1 MTSSD
6 DQAENARDLRPETGW
21 SASEPGTSGAPPV
34 RASATADWASAPRR
48 RHHLGAWR
56 PILMALFALVVFAF
70 VSQPWLLIGWGIAQE
85 PRGKSLEDEL
95 SEASAPKSATTA
107 AKPSGAPADAKMPSL
122 LDLFWA
128 SGAIG
133 LIISLSSMVAFG
145 FVVEHAMTIRHS
157 RLIPPDVIKEL
168 DRLISSGQIE
178 AALEF
183 VRQPQHDSLVSEVV
197 RAGLERYRNSE
208 FGFAEYRAAVE
219 EAGEEYTSKLY
230 RKTEALNVIGAVAPM
245 LGLLGTVQ
253 GMILAFNTIAAKGGL
268 ARPDELAGSISLALV
283 TTFEGLVVAIPAM
296 VAFSF
301 FRNRIDSLVAEA
313 GKRVEQLM
321 LPLGRQRGRGTGN

>member
-1 MTSSD
+1 MAMLAVGVFVIGQQSLSLVRWSS
-6 DQAENARDLRPETGW
+6 
-21 SASEPGTSGAPPV
+21 
-34 RASATADWASAPRR
+34 
-48 RHHLGAWR
+48 
-56 PILMALFALVVFAF
+56 
-70 VSQPWLLIGWGIAQE
+70 AQDA
-85 PRGKSLEDEL
+85 KSKTLEDEL
-95 SEASAPKSATTA
+95 EDASHPK
-107 AKPSGAPADAKMPSL
+107 PVADATKAGGKPGETPMPSL

-133 LIISLSSMVAFG
+133 MVICLSSMVALG

-157 RLIPPDVIKEL
+157 RLIPADVVAEL
-168 DRLISSGQIE
+168 DRLIASGQIE
-178 AALEF
+178 SALEYL
-183 VRQPQHDSLVSEVV
+183 RQPHHDSLVSEVV

-219 EAGEEYTSKLY
+219 EAGEDFTSKLY

-253 GMILAFNTIAAKGGL
+253 GMILAFNTIAARGGL

-283 TTFEGLVVAIPAM
+283 TTFEGLVVAIPTM

-321 LPLGRQRGRGTGN
+321 LPLGRQRARQA

>member
-1 MTSSD
+1 MTSAD
-6 DQAENARDLRPETGW
+6 DSTLNSRDVPAEERATSQVSPAAQTDARGSVMVARD
-21 SASEPGTSGAPPV
+21 
-34 RASATADWASAPRR
+34 RR
-48 RHHLGAWR
+48 RHLGAWR
-56 PILMALFALVVFAF
+56 PIVLALMVLGLLALAVQGVTP
-70 VSQPWLLIGWGIAQE
+70 SSWGIAQE
-85 PRGKSLEDEL
+85 PRAKTIEEEFED
-95 SEASAPKSATTA
+95 ASTPKPVANATNTS
-107 AKPSGAPADAKMPSL
+107 KAPADAKMPSL

-133 LIISLSSMVAFG
+133 MIICLSSMVALG
-145 FVVEHAMTIRHS
+145 FVVEHAMSIRHA
-157 RLIPPDVIKEL
+157 RLIPADVVKQL
-168 DRLISSGQIE
+168 DGLISSGQID

-183 VRQPQHDSLVSEVV
+183 VRQPQNDSLVSEVV

-219 EAGEEYTSKLY
+219 EAGEDYTSKLY

-253 GMILAFNTIAAKGGL
+253 GMILAFNTIAARGGL

-283 TTFEGLVVAIPAM
+283 TTFEGLVVAIPTM

-321 LPLGRQRGRGTGN
+321 LPLGRQRGRVAGN

>member
-1 MTSSD
+1 M
-6 DQAENARDLRPETGW
+6 
-21 SASEPGTSGAPPV
+21 
-34 RASATADWASAPRR
+34 
-48 RHHLGAWR
+48 LGLLA
-56 PILMALFALVVFAF
+56 LMAQSLAPLT
-70 VSQPWLLIGWGIAQE
+70 QGLAQDG
-85 PRGKSLEDEL
+85 RGATLDDEL
-95 SEASAPKSATTA
+95 TEASPKPTAGAAAT
-107 AKPSGAPADAKMPSL
+107 AKPSGDVKLPSL
-122 LDLFWA
+122 LDLFLA
-128 SGAIG
+128 SGTIG
-133 LIISLSSMVAFG
+133 IIICVSSMVALG
-145 FVVEHAMTIRHS
+145 FVVEHAMTIRQV
-157 RLIPPDVIKEL
+157 RLIPPDVVTEL
-168 DRLISSGQIE
+168 DRLISSGQVD

-219 EAGEEYTSKLY
+219 EAGEDYTSKLY

-253 GMILAFNTIAAKGGL
+253 GMILAFNTIAARGGL

-283 TTFEGLVVAIPAM
+283 TTFEGLVVAIPTM

-301 FRNRIDSLVAEA
+301 FRNRIDTLVAEA

-321 LPLGRQRGRGTGN
+321 LPLGRQRARG